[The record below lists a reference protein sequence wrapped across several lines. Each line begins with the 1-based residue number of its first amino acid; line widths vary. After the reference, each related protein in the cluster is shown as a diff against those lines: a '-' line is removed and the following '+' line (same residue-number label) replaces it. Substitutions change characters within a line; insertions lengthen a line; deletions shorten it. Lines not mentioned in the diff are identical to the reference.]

1 MQHVYALKGFSL
13 YFCNSCAYDVILRA
27 NCYTTTMSKWRHI
40 SVPEMFCGWMS
51 GLLDKTQILGFSNP
65 SAAVSAHTWC
75 LPHNHFVLSEKEKGN
90 TKCYHTCAHIS
101 MWLMFTVDS
110 LSRCLFPRA
119 IYAFSPPSFLKLKI
133 LQLTLLC
140 TLIKCTY

>member
-1 MQHVYALKGFSL
+1 MYVYLKQQKSHNAIRLCFKRLFSIFFVTL
-13 YFCNSCAYDVILRA
+13 VLMMWFLLA

-51 GLLDKTQILGFSNP
+51 GLLDKTQIPGFSNP

-90 TKCYHTCAHIS
+90 TKFYHTCAHIS
-101 MWLMFTVDS
+101 MWLIFTVES
-110 LSRCLFPRA
+110 LWQCLFPHA
-119 IYAFSPPSFLKLKI
+119 IYLKVFTCYAFFFCLF
-133 LQLTLLC
+133 
-140 TLIKCTY
+140 